1 MAYTSANAESPTSSP
16 AAGSFAATLHPGMA
30 LRLAVI
36 DIADTTLLA
45 SARVTERSA
54 DAAEAFADFEQMLA
68 SLRFR

>member
-1 MAYTSANAESPTSSP
+1 
-16 AAGSFAATLHPGMA
+16 MA